1 MTHFERGV
9 SKKLKEVNSIFF
21 FFFLHLV
28 SFYGQDHE
36 KQEGPG
42 SS

>member
-1 MTHFERGV
+1 MTHFKRGV
-9 SKKLKEVNSIFF
+9 SKKLKEVNSIF